1 MNHTAMTPFFT
12 LKAIEEK
19 ADYGRFEIEPLP
31 QGFGQTVG
39 NSMRRVLL
47 TFLPGA
53 SVSSVKIKGVR
64 HQFSTLKG
72 MREDIAELIL
82 NLKQVYFRLE
92 DEQTAELK
100 LEKAGPIDIH
110 ASDITFPANVTI
122 AKPDV
127 YLGSLADKNAKL
139 DMTIWIEQGTGYL
152 PSEERQVSEIGVIPV
167 DSLFSPV
174 RRVNFTVEET
184 RVGRATNFD
193 KLILDVWTTGAV
205 NPKEAV
211 TSSAKILVSYFQ
223 HLYEP
228 KEEPVQKSS
237 VSLLPDTVLDASIDE
252 LELSVRVVNAL
263 KKGGFSVLRDFQGK
277 NKKQLEKVRNLGDK
291 SIITIEKL
299 LKEKG
304 IELAS

>member
-12 LKAIEEK
+12 LKAKEEK

-72 MREDIAELIL
+72 LREDIAELIL

-92 DEQTAELK
+92 GDQTAELK
-100 LEKAGPIDIH
+100 LEKAGPGDIH
-110 ASDITFPANVTI
+110 ASDITLPANVTI
-122 AKPDV
+122 ANPDV

-174 RRVNFTVEET
+174 RRVNFTIEET

-205 NPKEAV
+205 SPKEAV
-211 TSSAKILVSYFQ
+211 TASAKILVSYFQ

-228 KEEPVQKSS
+228 KDEPVQKSS
-237 VSLLPDTVLDASIDE
+237 VSTLPDTVLDASIDE

-277 NKKQLEKVRNLGDK
+277 SKKQLEKVRNLGDK
-291 SIITIEKL
+291 SILTIEKL